1 MKKILYAIAALA
13 VCFTLSQCKPN
24 EYLSVPQ
31 PDKMDNEFV
40 TSSVSETFKTL
51 SYCYR
56 TYLSVAGGGNYN
68 WNDSASDAEY
78 YPEYNSGNGRVGYL
92 DMALTGVN
100 SKSGQF
106 TNLYTILARCSR
118 IAGIIEQKDEFK
130 NATGVN
136 DWTQLWGEAWTM
148 WAYCYTE
155 LIRHFGDVPYGL
167 ENQAVD
173 EGFPLTSRFTILDNV
188 IAKLKEVESK
198 MYYLGQGG
206 LNAERM
212 SRTFANMLIAEA
224 NLMAGGYQTIRTD
237 VTGLYEGVSFESA
250 KYSNSSAKADFT
262 RRSDWQTYYKEAQT
276 YFRKVI
282 SGDAKGTLTLVTND
296 DRGLGNPYQRS
307 LQYIMDMQVSPE
319 SIWEVG
325 NQAPLQ
331 SERPYS
337 QGRPSDGATKNAAP
351 CKVFSGIRVIPTA
364 YYQIWEDG
372 DLRWDASAT
381 VTGSDGKGSEAI
393 VQLISGSRL
402 KGGIAINKWD
412 INKMKTPY
420 VTACRNS
427 GMNYAFFRMD
437 NTMLKLAQVDL
448 ALGDSGEALSL
459 VNQLRAR
466 AGVAALSSVDDYA
479 IIDEFKREC
488 IGDGDIKFAELRAG
502 KFTELG
508 KAMRAELKTV
518 IAGLEKDGYYTFKN
532 GRTISNYVWT
542 KLVDLSGKKV
552 GVNTHNRVE
561 GDPARTPGWRGV
573 YDYTTTTSS
582 GAVVGTK
589 HNLAIE
595 GLFEYID
602 PAGDKAKAL
611 EADGY
616 KKTDWA
622 VGMVK
627 EKNGLW
633 DYNMLSGI
641 DNSDVPLYFHPLPLT
656 TLQQSKGQVTNGYGL
671 PQE

>member
-13 VCFTLSQCKPN
+13 ACFTLNQCKPN

-78 YPEYNSGNGRVGYL
+78 YPEYNSGNGRIGYL
-92 DMALTGVN
+92 HPENTGVN

-206 LNAERM
+206 IQAERM

-250 KYSNSSAKADFT
+250 MYSNSSAKADFT

-518 IAGLEKDGYYTFKN
+518 IAGLEKDGHYTFSN

-542 KLVDLSGKKV
+542 KLVDLSGNEV
-552 GVNTHNRVE
+552 GVNTHNRVAD
-561 GDPARTPGWRGV
+561 DPARTPGWRGV

>member
-13 VCFTLSQCKPN
+13 ACFTLNQCKPN

-100 SKSGQF
+100 AKSGQF

-136 DWTQLWGEAWTM
+136 DWTQLYGEAWTM
-148 WAYCYTE
+148 WAYCYIE
-155 LIRHFGDVPYGL
+155 LIRHFGDVPFGL
-167 ENQAVD
+167 ENQAVN

-188 IAKLKEVESK
+188 IAKLKEVEGK

-206 LNAERM
+206 IQAERM

-250 KYSNSSAKADFT
+250 MYSNSSAKADFT

-479 IIDEFKREC
+479 IINEFKREC

-518 IAGLEKDGYYTFKN
+518 IAGLEKDGHYTFSN

-542 KLVDLSGKKV
+542 KLVDLSGNEV
-552 GVNTHNRVE
+552 GVNTHNRVAD
-561 GDPARTPGWRGV
+561 DPARTPGWRGV

-656 TLQQSKGQVTNGYGL
+656 TLQQSKGQVTNGYSL
-671 PQE
+671 PQQ

>member
-136 DWTQLWGEAWTM
+136 DWTQLYGEAWTM
-148 WAYCYTE
+148 WAYCYIE
-155 LIRHFGDVPYGL
+155 LIRHFGDVPFGL
-167 ENQAVD
+167 ENQAVN

-206 LNAERM
+206 IQAERM

-224 NLMAGGYQTIRTD
+224 NMMAGGYQTIRTD
-237 VTGLYEGVSFESA
+237 VAGLYEGVSFESA

-479 IIDEFKREC
+479 IINEFKREC

-518 IAGLEKDGYYTFKN
+518 IAGLEKDGHYTFSN

-542 KLVDLSGKKV
+542 KLVDLSGNEV
-552 GVNTHNRVE
+552 GVNTHNRVA